1 MGISGTAWRPCRLYL
16 FWPFSPFLFL
26 YPFFSLYHMNRALS
40 GFFQKRRILRGF
52 SHTHHDTFRDLQNYT
67 NCNISSF
74 APENSQKV
82 FLFLFNIQ
90 QSLFHGACVKLFIF
104 RLSTFFKQTG
114 LTFPQPTNP
123 VFKRP
128 RATFPQFSHPL
139 LLRLPETMLF
149 EDQKR
154 IFIARKEQP
163 HEHCLRQSTSVQCH

>member
-1 MGISGTAWRPCRLYL
+1 MAPLPAVPVL
-16 FWPFSPFLFL
+16 ALLPFSVPLFFLFPL
-26 YPFFSLYHMNRALS
+26 PYEPRFVRLFSKKG
-40 GFFQKRRILRGF
+40 GFCAGF
-52 SHTHHDTFRDLQNYT
+52 PTPITTRFVTFKIIQT
-67 NCNISSF
+67 AIFPSF

-90 QSLFHGACVKLFIF
+90 QSLFHRACVKLFIF

-114 LTFPQPTNP
+114 LTFPQPTKP